1 LCAAVVLG
9 RPGDL
14 LSGTGGFDRAVLSG
28 GIHHRIGKDGDDPQV
43 PPVILGNGLLGAVI
57 SPIAYAKLMDGFGDY
72 GLFWLIAIVAAGIG
86 AVSLVQY
93 RAMNL

>member
-1 LCAAVVLG
+1 M
-9 RPGDL
+9 
-14 LSGTGGFDRAVLSG
+14 
-28 GIHHRIGKDGDDPQV
+28 
-43 PPVILGNGLLGAVI
+43 PPVILGDGLLGAVI